1 MYGKTVRRR
10 RAVLALLVALS
21 LTLLTAYFGES
32 AAGGLHSVQR
42 GFLEVTAP
50 IQDGASRALKPFRDL
65 FGWFGDTLHARGQR
79 DDLRKQLDAA
89 RKDLLGRE
97 DASRQLAEL
106 QGILG
111 LDKELSLAQYKPVT
125 ARVVAQSPTV
135 WFAQVTVNRGSSDGV
150 RVGQP
155 VINGEGL
162 VGQVSSTV
170 TSHSSIVTLITDHT
184 SSVTA
189 RLTRNGVRGQVQP
202 AVGNPNDLLL
212 QYVDRRDNV
221 DPQEHVVT
229 AGINSTKF
237 PSLFPPGIPI
247 GWVTKVDD
255 RNLGLYKPVHLH
267 PFANLRELEHV
278 QILTRPH
285 GASG

>member
-1 MYGKTVRRR
+1 VYGKTVRRR
-10 RAVLALLVALS
+10 RAVLALLVGLS
-21 LTLLTAYFGES
+21 LTLLTVYFGES

-89 RKDLLGRE
+89 RKQLLTRE
-97 DASRQLAEL
+97 DESRQLAEL

-111 LDKELSLAQYKPVT
+111 LDREIGLAQYRPVT
-125 ARVVAQSPTV
+125 ARVVAQNPTV
-135 WFAQVTVNRGSSDGV
+135 WYSQVTVNKGSSSGV
-150 RVGQP
+150 RKDQP

-162 VGQVSSTV
+162 VGKVTTV
-170 TSHSSIVTLITDHT
+170 TGNSSIVTLITDHG
-184 SSVTA
+184 SSVSA
-189 RLTRNGVRGQVQP
+189 RVTRNGVRGQLQP
-202 AVGNPNDLLL
+202 AVGDPNELLL
-212 QYVDRRDNV
+212 QFVDRRDQV
-221 DPQEHVVT
+221 DVQEHVVT
-229 AGINSTKF
+229 AGISSDKF
-237 PSLFPPGIPI
+237 PSLFPPSIPI

-255 RNLGLYKPVHLH
+255 SNEGLYKTVHVH
-267 PFANLRELEHV
+267 PFANLRELENV

-285 GASG
+285 GAGG

>member
-65 FGWFGDTLHARGQR
+65 FGWFGDTLDARGERDDLRKER
-79 DDLRKQLDAA
+79 DDLRKQL
-89 RKDLLGRE
+89 LNRE
-97 DASRQLAEL
+97 DESRQLREL
-106 QGILG
+106 QALVG
-111 LDKELSLAQYKPVT
+111 LDKELGLEQYRPLT
-125 ARVVAQSPTV
+125 ARVVGQSPTV
-135 WFAQVTVNRGSSDGV
+135 WYSQVTVNKGSGSGV
-150 RVGQP
+150 RLGQP
-155 VINGEGL
+155 VVNHEGL
-162 VGQVSSTV
+162 VGKVTTV
-170 TSHSSIVTLITDHT
+170 TGNSSIVTLITDHS

-189 RLTRNGVRGQVQP
+189 RVTRNGVRGQVQP
-202 AVGNPNDLLL
+202 AVGNPDDLLL
-212 QYVDRRDNV
+212 QYVDRRDQV
-221 DPQEHVVT
+221 DVQEHVVT
-229 AGINSTKF
+229 AGIKSTKF

-255 RNLGLYKPVHLH
+255 TSQGLYKPVHVH
-267 PFANLRELEHV
+267 PFARLRELEFV
-278 QILTRPH
+278 QILTRPR
-285 GASG
+285 GAGG

>member
-65 FGWFGDTLHARGQR
+65 FGWFGDTLDARGERDDLRKER
-79 DDLRKQLDAA
+79 DDLRKQL
-89 RKDLLGRE
+89 LTRE
-97 DASRQLAEL
+97 DESRQLGEL
-106 QGILG
+106 QALVG
-111 LDKELSLAQYKPVT
+111 LDKELGLDQYRPLT
-125 ARVVAQSPTV
+125 ARVVGQSPTV
-135 WFAQVTVNRGSSDGV
+135 WYSQVTVNKGSGSGV
-150 RVGQP
+150 RLGQP
-155 VINGEGL
+155 VVNQEGL
-162 VGQVSSTV
+162 VGKVTTV
-170 TSHSSIVTLITDHT
+170 TGNSSIVTLITDHS

-189 RLTRNGVRGQVQP
+189 RVTRNGVRGQVQP
-202 AVGNPNDLLL
+202 AVGNPDDLLL
-212 QYVDRRDNV
+212 QYVDRRDQV
-221 DPQEHVVT
+221 DLQEHVVT
-229 AGINSTKF
+229 AGIKSTKF

-247 GWVTKVDD
+247 GWVTKIDD
-255 RNLGLYKPVHLH
+255 TNQGLYKPVHVH
-267 PFANLRELEHV
+267 PFARLRELEFV

-285 GASG
+285 GAGG